1 MRSCGEASKKTTN
14 GAAPAAALQDCS
26 SARVP
31 VVVDSPG
38 ISLGSYAYRRI
49 LESRSAT
56 PSPSGRSSP
65 TRNHWQQAWVAR
77 FSLFRLVSVSPRS
90 RVLMASMEVENHLD
104 FEVLELFDRAIQDQV
119 GYAERCLE
127 ALGEDLRSRGFR
139 IRWEV
144 RRSLPA
150 TEVAEIVGC
159 AKREGVDLVLF
170 SAPKSSRLSR
180 LLFPSTA
187 EQVARQ
193 LGVPVT
199 LVVDHWK
206 AGDRGGLSSAHAR

>member
-1 MRSCGEASKKTTN
+1 
-14 GAAPAAALQDCS
+14 
-26 SARVP
+26 
-31 VVVDSPG
+31 
-38 ISLGSYAYRRI
+38 
-49 LESRSAT
+49 
-56 PSPSGRSSP
+56 
-65 TRNHWQQAWVAR
+65 
-77 FSLFRLVSVSPRS
+77 
-90 RVLMASMEVENHLD
+90 MASMEVENHLD